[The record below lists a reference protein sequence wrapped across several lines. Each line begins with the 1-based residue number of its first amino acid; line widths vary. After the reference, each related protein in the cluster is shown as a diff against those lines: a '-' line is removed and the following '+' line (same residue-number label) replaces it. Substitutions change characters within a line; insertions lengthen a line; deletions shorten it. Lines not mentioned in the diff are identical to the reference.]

1 MVFREAKLVIKN
13 KNQTL
18 FQNNKNNN
26 RKKEVETG
34 ASFHQ
39 FKAAGLVVVFDHNA
53 ATFYRVKHHQGRDF
67 LMKSGQEGVHTMLVV
82 ASGDL
87 AKLKINNV

>member
-1 MVFREAKLVIKN
+1 MVFGEAKLVIKN

-34 ASFHQ
+34 
-39 FKAAGLVVVFDHNA
+39 
-53 ATFYRVKHHQGRDF
+53 
-67 LMKSGQEGVHTMLVV
+67 
-82 ASGDL
+82 
-87 AKLKINNV
+87 